1 MKTRLICSG
10 NGHCL
15 CIWSGRYDL
24 PLSSSASM
32 SSEVANAGSYCLCRV
47 LYTASTA
54 CGVEEDEK
62 FKILVRFGRS
72 IESSRRQ
79 AHLIVTAENLVAS
92 EFQKFYNAFRPLK
105 HYSIYI
111 VLKHVIL
118 VPN

>member
-79 AHLIVTAENLVAS
+79 AHLN
-92 EFQKFYNAFRPLK
+92 
-105 HYSIYI
+105 
-111 VLKHVIL
+111 
-118 VPN
+118 